1 MNLRFK
7 IFSCLSTPVGESVGS
22 ALDLRLEG
30 KWHLWFRR
38 WAGGLTASCDSFL
51 PVAAC
56 VLFIPFVAWDP
67 CVSMSEELWLI
78 HVTEPVTETIS

>member
-1 MNLRFK
+1 
-7 IFSCLSTPVGESVGS
+7 VEGE
-22 ALDLRLEG
+22 
-30 KWHLWFRR
+30 WHLCFRR
-38 WAGGLTASCDSFL
+38 WVSHLTASCGSFRL
-51 PVAAC
+51 VAAG